1 MNEKRYWFVFCRVCE
16 CVRAVHA
23 YTFSISTSLRGV
35 APSLSVCLSACLRV
49 CQRHAAPLGR
59 QCPRSSDIGITS
71 RFDLRRVFIVTCLL
85 CLAPAV
91 LYCAC
96 WGSVCLF
103 LMSLLRLFLFC
114 CCSVC
119 GIVFFLYFVLL
130 CVVIVFVR
138 FAVVCGLWIFLPRFL
153 DLLHPSVSCCF
164 FLCCCS

>member
-16 CVRAVHA
+16 CVRAMHA

-35 APSLSVCLSACLRV
+35 APSLSACLPACLRV

-96 WGSVCLF
+96 RGSVCLF
-103 LMSLLRLFLFC
+103 LMSLLCLFLFF

-119 GIVFFLYFVLL
+119 GIVFYISYFYVWLLYLFGLRWFV
-130 CVVIVFVR
+130 
-138 FAVVCGLWIFLPRFL
+138 ACGYSYLG
-153 DLLHPSVSCCF
+153 S
-164 FLCCCS
+164 

>member
-85 CLAPAV
+85 CLAPAGTV
-91 LYCAC
+91 LCLPGKCLSVSYVVAAFVPVLLLFGLWYSFFFIFRTFMCGYCI
-96 WGSVCLF
+96 
-103 LMSLLRLFLFC
+103 
-114 CCSVC
+114 CSVC
-119 GIVFFLYFVLL
+119 G
-130 CVVIVFVR
+130 
-138 FAVVCGLWIFLPRFL
+138 GLWPVDILT
-153 DLLHPSVSCCF
+153 SVLRPVASVC
-164 FLCCCS
+164 

>member
-1 MNEKRYWFVFCRVCE
+1 MRVRSSCACVHLQHLDVFAWSC
-16 CVRAVHA
+16 
-23 YTFSISTSLRGV
+23 
-35 APSLSVCLSACLRV
+35 SLSVCLPACLRV

-85 CLAPAV
+85 CLAPAGTV
-91 LYCAC
+91 LCLPGKC
-96 WGSVCLF
+96 LSVSYVVAVIF
-103 LMSLLRLFLFC
+103 FLFC

-119 GIVFFLYFVLL
+119 GYLLFNGGGGIVFLYFVLL